1 MDITKNKILKA
12 NTTAYESLGAKLNIL
27 TELSKYYKK
36 TSYLVDEQDELIA
49 MSLEDY
55 KNIINKHINEREM
68 IYVVVGDKATQ
79 FFEVKKLGKPVV
91 ELDIHGNRL

>member
-1 MDITKNKILKA
+1 
-12 NTTAYESLGAKLNIL
+12 
-27 TELSKYYKK
+27 
-36 TSYLVDEQDELIA
+36 

-79 FFEVKKLGKPVV
+79 FSEVKKLGKPVV